1 MKDNRFNGKLFSIIV
16 PVFNRFALIGESLDS
31 VKAQTYRPIEIIVV
45 DDGSTDDTADV
56 IHQWA
61 KQNEETGLKLE
72 YVYQQNTG
80 PAAARNRG
88 IQAIS
93 GEYVQYLD
101 SDDRLHPERLEI
113 LSKAFESTNADFIQ
127 TGFDGFDAETGEAIE
142 THYGRLDHDLISQ
155 ALMGVLWPNT
165 LRSAFRRSLVK
176 MTGLWNMEMTCF
188 EDREYVER
196 AIVLADKPIAIRDIL
211 ASARR
216 GGGKR
221 VSDLLRSYEGRK
233 FRILCEE
240 SLANNVRDRWDV
252 SYIAKQ
258 AFASRLYGLGFR
270 SNASGWP
277 DHGKRCGE
285 IAESMGVELDTKG
298 KLRKLA
304 WMGGRIGGLIYL
316 AFGELKR
323 ILAGT

>member
-1 MKDNRFNGKLFSIIV
+1 VNIPVIDNKLFSVIV
-16 PVFNRFALIGESLDS
+16 PAYNRCVLISEALDS
-31 VKAQTYRPIEIIVV
+31 IKAQTYRPIEIIMV
-45 DDGSTDDTADV
+45 DDGSTDNTVEV
-56 IHQWA
+56 INHWA
-61 KQNEETGLKLE
+61 IANEEPGGLTLK
-72 YVYQQNTG
+72 YIYQQNAG
-80 PAAARNRG
+80 PGAARNRG

-113 LSKAFESTNADFIQ
+113 LAKAFESTSADFIQ
-127 TGFDGFDAETGEAIE
+127 TGFDGFDAETGKVIE

-165 LRSAFRRSLVK
+165 LRSVFRRSLVEK
-176 MTGLWNMEMTCF
+176 TGLWNMEMTCF

-196 AIVLADKPIAIRDIL
+196 AITLADKPIAIRDIL

-240 SLANNVRDRWDV
+240 SLANNVLDRSDV

-277 DHGKRCGE
+277 NHGKRCGE
-285 IAESMGVELDTKG
+285 IAASLGVELDTKG

-323 ILAGT
+323 VFS

>member
-1 MKDNRFNGKLFSIIV
+1 MSATSTKLFSIIV
-16 PVFNRFALIGESLDS
+16 PTYNRSSLLVESLNTL
-31 VKAQTYRPIEIIVV
+31 KAQTYHPVEIIVV
-45 DDGSTDDTADV
+45 DDGSTDNTADV
-56 IHQWA
+56 VHQWA
-61 KQNEETGLKLE
+61 KENEEPGELILK
-72 YVYQQNTG
+72 YVYQQNAG
-80 PAAARNRG
+80 PGAARNRG
-88 IQAIS
+88 IQEIS
-93 GEYVQYLD
+93 GGYVQFLD

-113 LSKAFESTNADFIQ
+113 LAKTFESTGADFIQ
-127 TGFDGFDAETGEAIE
+127 TGFDGFDAETGKVIE

-155 ALMGVLWPNT
+155 ALMGLLWPNT
-165 LRSAFRRSLVK
+165 LRSAFRRSLVEK
-176 MTGLWNMEMTCF
+176 TGLWNTQMTCF

-233 FRILCEE
+233 FRILCEA

-258 AFASRLYGLGFR
+258 AFASRLYALGFR

-277 DHGKRCGE
+277 DLGRRCGE
-285 IAESMGVELDTKG
+285 IAASLGLELDTKG
-298 KLRKLA
+298 KLRKIA